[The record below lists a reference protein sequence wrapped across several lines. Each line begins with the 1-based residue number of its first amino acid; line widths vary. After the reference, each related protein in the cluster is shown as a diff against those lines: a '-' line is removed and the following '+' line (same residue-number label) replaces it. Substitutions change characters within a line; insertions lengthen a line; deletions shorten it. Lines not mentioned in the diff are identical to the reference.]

1 MQIGMIVMY
10 NGQLC
15 KIKEACER
23 SFFPGQPAK
32 LYYTLSPV
40 DRENDAMYVPA
51 DQAAEKCRPVLSKA
65 EIQLMH
71 REIGMDGKILPWIE
85 DRQTRAKEYGQILKD
100 GDPAQILLL
109 IRCLLEKKTELAASK
124 KKLTATDEKLLS
136 TAEKMIDDE
145 FAYVLDMNRED
156 LVDFFED
163 NTEQ

>member
-40 DRENDAMYVPA
+40 DREEDALYVPA
-51 DQAAEKCRPVLSKA
+51 DQAAEKCRPVLSRA
-65 EIQLMH
+65 EIELMR
-71 REIGMDGKILPWIE
+71 READGKTLPWIE
-85 DRQTRAKEYGQILKD
+85 DRQVRLKEYGQILKD

-109 IRCLLEKKTELAASK
+109 IRCLLEKKTELVASK
-124 KKLTATDEKLLS
+124 KKLTATDEKLLA

-145 FAYVLDMNRED
+145 FAYVLDMNREE
-156 LVDFFED
+156 LAEFFEE
-163 NTEQ
+163 NTNE